1 MAGLFE
7 SIFDVMYLVLVI
19 SLGIKILFIKEKGAK
34 TFGLMAVLLGVG
46 DSFHLVPRIMAHM
59 TENGMERFVSILSWG
74 KMVTFIT
81 MTVFYLLYYFYYK
94 RETNKNNKGMD
105 ILMYALFAARV
116 ILTLLPQNNWGSAEP
131 NLTWDIIRNVPF
143 TIMGVILMVLSY
155 KENKL
160 FKKFSILIFLS
171 FLFYLPVVL
180 FADKYPLV
188 GMFMLPK
195 TVAYFLLAYFGYKKY
210 KSEFSGMDILEFS
223 YISLIFGLAAG
234 VFFRE
239 FTKYFK
245 FNEYSMLSVLHTHT
259 LVLGFILGMIIFLL
273 ISSLGKKDI
282 SKYKIPV
289 NHWIFGM
296 LFSITMMF
304 IRGIYQVIGNGA
316 ELFNNAMFS
325 GLAGLG
331 HIALSVGLIWIM
343 LLLISD
349 FRIVKNK

>member
-7 SIFDVMYLVLVI
+7 SIFDVLYLVLVI
-19 SLGIKILFIKEKGAK
+19 SLGIKMLFINEKGAK
-34 TFGLMAVLLGVG
+34 TFGLMAVLLGLG

-59 TENGMERFVSILSWG
+59 TENGMERFVTILSWG
-74 KMVTFIT
+74 KMVTSIT

-116 ILTLLPQNNWGSAEP
+116 ILTLLPKNNWGSAEP

-155 KENKL
+155 RENKL
-160 FKKFSILIFLS
+160 FKKFSILIFFS
-171 FLFYLPVVL
+171 FLFYIPVVL

-188 GMFMLPK
+188 GMLMLPK

-210 KSEFSGMDILEFS
+210 KRPFSKIDILENA
-223 YISLIFGLAAG
+223 YIALIFGLAAG

-245 FNEYSMLSVLHTHT
+245 FNQYSMLSVLHTHT
-259 LVLGFILGMIIFLL
+259 LALGFILGIAFYLL
-273 ISSLGKKDI
+273 ISSLGKMDI
-282 SKYKIPV
+282 AKYKIPL
-289 NHWIFGM
+289 NHWILGL
-296 LFSITMMF
+296 LFSTAMMF

-316 ELFNNAMFS
+316 ELFNSAMFS

-331 HIALSVGLIWIM
+331 HIALAVGLVWTM
-343 LLLISD
+343 LLILKDS
-349 FRIVKNK
+349 RIVKNR